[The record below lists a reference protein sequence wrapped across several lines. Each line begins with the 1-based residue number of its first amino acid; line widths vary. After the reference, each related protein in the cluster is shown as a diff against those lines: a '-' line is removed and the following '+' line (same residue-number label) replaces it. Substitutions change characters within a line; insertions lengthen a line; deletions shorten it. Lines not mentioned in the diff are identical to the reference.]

1 MEGDK
6 GTYMSHQYSLDL
18 ISHEVDNTRIEQ
30 RSSDGFIN
38 ATAMCRAA
46 GKQFS
51 DYEGT
56 TQTNEFLNELSNSLR
71 VPRSLLTFEQVS
83 GPVDHR
89 GTWVHPDVAINLGQW
104 LSPKFA
110 VIVAQWVR
118 EWMSGSRPE
127 AANLP
132 YHLKRYLANQNKVP
146 ITHFS
151 ILAEM
156 TLGLIAPL
164 EQKGYRLPDN
174 MIPDISQGR
183 MFAKWLREE
192 KGIETSSLPT
202 YPHEYA
208 DGRVVDAKL
217 YPVELLGDFRQHFHE
232 VWMKTRCLEYF
243 KDRDQAALPHLAQVL
258 GERIEAAKHLSPLPS
273 AGRKQAVS
281 RAYRPHPPKKK

>member
-1 MEGDK
+1 
-6 GTYMSHQYSLDL
+6 MSHQYSLDL
-18 ISHEVDNTRIEQ
+18 ISREVDNTRIEQ
-30 RSSDGFIN
+30 RSADGFIN

-46 GKQFS
+46 GKEFF
-51 DYEGT
+51 DYEST
-56 TQTNEFLNELSNSLR
+56 PQTNEFLNELSKSLR
-71 VPRSLLTFEQVS
+71 IPRSLLTFQQAS
-83 GPVDHR
+83 GPIDHR

-118 EWMSGSRPE
+118 EWMSGSHPE

-132 YHLKRYLANQNKVP
+132 YHLKRYLANQSKVP

-183 MFAKWLREE
+183 MFAKWLRDE
-192 KGIETSSLPT
+192 KGIEASSLPT

-208 DGRVVDAKL
+208 DGRVVDARL
-217 YPVELLGDFRQHFHE
+217 YPVELLGK
-232 VWMKTRCLEYF
+232 V
-243 KDRDQAALPHLAQVL
+243 
-258 GERIEAAKHLSPLPS
+258 
-273 AGRKQAVS
+273 
-281 RAYRPHPPKKK
+281 

>member
-1 MEGDK
+1 MN
-6 GTYMSHQYSLDL
+6 HQYSLDL

-30 RSSDGFIN
+30 RSADGFIN

-51 DYEGT
+51 DYERIP
-56 TQTNEFLNELSNSLR
+56 QTGEFLSELSKSLR
-71 VPRSLLTFEQVS
+71 IPKNLLIFEQVS
-83 GPVDHR
+83 GPTDHR

-132 YHLKRYLANQNKVP
+132 YHLKRYLANQSKVP

-208 DGRVVDAKL
+208 DGRVVEAKL
-217 YPVELLGDFRQHFHE
+217 YPVELLGAFRQHFHE
-232 VWMKTRCLEYF
+232 VWMKTRCLDYF
-243 KDRDQAALPHLAQVL
+243 KDRDQAALPHLIQVL
-258 GERIEAAKHLSPLPS
+258 GERIEAAKHLSQPS
-273 AGRKQAVS
+273 WTGDKLAAPRVPIS
-281 RAYRPHPPKKK
+281 TPKKRK

>member
-1 MEGDK
+1 
-6 GTYMSHQYSLDL
+6 MSHQYSLEL

-30 RSSDGFIN
+30 RSVDGFIN
-38 ATAMCRAA
+38 ATAMCRAV

-51 DYEGT
+51 DYEEAP
-56 TQTNEFLNELSNSLR
+56 QTAEFLHELSSSLR
-71 VPRSLLTFEQVS
+71 IPRHLLVFEQVS
-83 GPVDHR
+83 GPSDHR

-118 EWMSGSRPE
+118 EWMSGTRPE

-132 YHLKRYLANQNKVP
+132 YHLKRYLANQSKVP

-183 MFAKWLREE
+183 MFAKWLRDE

-217 YPVELLGDFRQHFHE
+217 YPVALLGDFRQHFHE
-232 VWMKTRCLEYF
+232 VWMKTRCLDYF
-243 KDRDQAALPHLAQVL
+243 QERDSAALPHLVQVL
-258 GERIEAAKHLSPLPS
+258 GERVEAAKHLAQSSSAARKLPS
-273 AGRKQAVS
+273 S
-281 RAYRPHPPKKK
+281 RAAKVPRRKPYGDDHK